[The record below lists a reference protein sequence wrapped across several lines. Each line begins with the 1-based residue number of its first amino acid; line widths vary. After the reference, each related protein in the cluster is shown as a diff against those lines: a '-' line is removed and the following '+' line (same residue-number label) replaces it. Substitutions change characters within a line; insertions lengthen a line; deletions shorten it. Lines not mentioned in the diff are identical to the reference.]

1 MAYDKQA
8 QEFVFSFYARGVSKE
23 RALPEIRKVYAGFS
37 GSTWD
42 EWEKK
47 LDWKARRAEADRRSR
62 EVGQFC
68 ERSAE
73 TMLGELDVVRLRL
86 LKQITEGGGDTQ
98 TVHAYTS
105 VVKQMDA
112 LARRYLTQSDPKRV
126 QMEVLSRAMEELF
139 SRLRENPDLA
149 KPLARHAEHIGELV
163 TQISE
168 QYGEGA
174 RA

>member
-1 MAYDKQA
+1 MAYDAKA

-47 LDWKARRAEADRRSR
+47 LDWKERRAEADRRSR
-62 EVGQFC
+62 EFARFC
-68 ERSAE
+68 ERNAE
-73 TMLGELDVVRLRL
+73 TMLGELDLVRLKL
-86 LKQITEGGGDTQ
+86 LKEITEGRGDTQ

-105 VVKQMDA
+105 VVKQMDGIA
-112 LARRYLTQSDPKRV
+112 HRYLAATDPKRV
-126 QMEVLSRAMEELF
+126 QMEVLSRAFEDLF
-139 SRLRENPDLA
+139 SRLRDDADLA
-149 KPLARHAEHIGELV
+149 KPLAKHAERIGAVV
-163 TQISE
+163 TEISE
-168 QYGEGA
+168 MYGAGA